1 MSWKMV
7 WMSELRE
14 ILNQHLK
21 GDPAAREA
29 LCTRFYPRV
38 RDMVHRQLH
47 HDFRR
52 HHRWILPL
60 FSTGDIVQ
68 EVFLGVVNQPL
79 DGFQGEGED
88 AFVQYLGAVCRHR
101 LLDALRYHEAARRDV
116 RRRRESVNRQTSGF
130 TPVANDPTPS
140 LAASLE
146 EQVDVYK
153 EVLQGLSESQRE
165 VLRLRLEDEE
175 PFARIAEIMGNASDD
190 AARQAFRTAKSL
202 LLVRMRAR
210 GLPALEDSE

>member
-1 MSWKMV
+1 
-7 WMSELRE
+7 MSELRK
-14 ILNQHLK
+14 ILDRHLE
-21 GDPAAREA
+21 GDLAARDA

-47 HDFRR
+47 QDFRR

-79 DGFQGEGED
+79 DGFQGDSEE

-116 RRRRESVNRQTSGF
+116 RRRHESVNRPTAGF
-130 TPVANDPTPS
+130 TPVADDPTPS

-146 EQVDVYK
+146 EQVDAYE
-153 EVLQGLSESQRE
+153 EVLQGLSASQRQ

-190 AARQAFRTAKSL
+190 AARQAFRAAKSL
-202 LLVRMRAR
+202 LLVRLRAR
-210 GLPALEDSE
+210 GLPSLEDSQ